1 MKTETTIYKISDYND
16 TNTND
21 IALTSSSILEIDL
34 KMNELKNEG
43 KHGFVLMNKVVENKE
58 FNYRKETNEVML
70 DRQF

>member
-1 MKTETTIYKISDYND
+1 MKTETTIYKISVYND

>member
-1 MKTETTIYKISDYND
+1 MKTETIIYKISVYNN
-16 TNTND
+16 TNIND